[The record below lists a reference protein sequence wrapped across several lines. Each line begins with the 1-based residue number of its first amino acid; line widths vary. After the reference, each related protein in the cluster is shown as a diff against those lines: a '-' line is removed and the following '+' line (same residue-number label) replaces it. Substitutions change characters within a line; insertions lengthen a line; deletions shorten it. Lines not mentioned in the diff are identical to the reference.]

1 MAYVQVPK
9 DLTRVKTKI
18 MFNLTK
24 RQLICFGLA
33 VAVGV
38 PFYLLTRKPLG
49 PTISASFMVILVLPF
64 FFFAMYEKDG
74 RPLEKILMNM
84 IRQKMKYPGIRPY
97 RTNNMYR
104 VIQNEIYEKEV
115 LGIGETKGR
124 DTGKK
129 KQTGSNKRKNKRQK

>member
-1 MAYVQVPK
+1 
-9 DLTRVKTKI
+9 
-18 MFNLTK
+18 
-24 RQLICFGLA
+24 
-33 VAVGV
+33 
-38 PFYLLTRKPLG
+38 
-49 PTISASFMVILVLPF
+49 
-64 FFFAMYEKDG
+64 MYEKDG